1 MCEIERKRGGG
12 VERGKEITKKKERNR
27 RRNSVEEG
35 KSEIE
40 ERKCD
45 TKLQRKRL
53 INCHGP
59 IYGKKCF
66 ENNRIEAKKK
76 KKKKEWR

>member
-1 MCEIERKRGGG
+1 MYEIERKRGSG
-12 VERGKEITKKKERNR
+12 VERGKEITNKKKKDRDR

-35 KSEIE
+35 KSETG

-53 INCHGP
+53 INSHGP
-59 IYGKKCF
+59 IY
-66 ENNRIEAKKK
+66 
-76 KKKKEWR
+76 

>member
-1 MCEIERKRGGG
+1 M
-12 VERGKEITKKKERNR
+12 
-27 RRNSVEEG
+27 EEV
-35 KSEIE
+35 KLELE

-59 IYGKKCF
+59 IYGGKKCF

-76 KKKKEWR
+76 KKKNGDSERDR

>member
-1 MCEIERKRGGG
+1 M
-12 VERGKEITKKKERNR
+12 
-27 RRNSVEEG
+27 EEG

-76 KKKKEWR
+76 KKKKKKEWR